1 MSTTLPPAPPVD
13 RPGPS
18 VRART
23 PLTGT
28 RRLALILGVLVA
40 VPLIGATSVNLI
52 SLLAR
57 QSETGTATL
66 PAAGG
71 RLLVDVNGGSVHVSV
86 GAENDVV
93 RVTRR
98 LEWSFVKPRFSETA
112 GPGGVALRARCP
124 STWECATTYT
134 VVVPRTFA
142 VDLRSSAGGLAV
154 RDVTGAVR
162 LRSSGGSVTVT
173 DVSGTLDLH
182 SSAGSVRGTGLRSTD
197 VVANSSGGRVALGF
211 TTAPREVSARSSAG
225 GVTVTVPPGSGPYRV
240 AADSSAGSTQVR
252 VRTDPAA
259 PAQITAHSSGG
270 RVRVE
275 EG

>member
-1 MSTTLPPAPPVD
+1 MSTIFPPAPPVD
-13 RPGPS
+13 RPRPPDPAPTRLSGS
-18 VRART
+18 
-23 PLTGT
+23 
-28 RRLALILGVLVA
+28 RRLALVLGVLVA
-40 VPLIGATSVNLI
+40 LPLIGATTVNLI

-66 PAAGG
+66 PATGG

-98 LEWSFVKPRFSETA
+98 LEWSFVKPRFAETA
-112 GPGGVALRARCP
+112 GSGGVSLRARCP
-124 STWECATTYT
+124 GIWECVTTYT
-134 VVVPRTFA
+134 VLVPRSFA

-182 SSAGSVRGTGLRSTD
+182 SSAGSVRGAGLRSTD
-197 VVANSSGGRVALGF
+197 VAANSSGGRVALGF
-211 TTAPREVSARSSAG
+211 ATAPREVSARSSAG

-240 AADSSAGSTQVR
+240 AADSSAGSTRVR

-270 RVRVE
+270 SVRVQ